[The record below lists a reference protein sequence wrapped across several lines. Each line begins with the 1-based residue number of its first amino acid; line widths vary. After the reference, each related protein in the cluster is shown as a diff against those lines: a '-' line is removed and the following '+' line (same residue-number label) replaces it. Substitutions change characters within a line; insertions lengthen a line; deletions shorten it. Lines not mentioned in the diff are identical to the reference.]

1 MFYIVFLFTI
11 CYREAPPPPE
21 KPPPKPPPENP
32 PDDPPKYP
40 PDEPSPP
47 EMNAMIIDK
56 ITITAIIIITHTK
69 SGILLLDSSSIDQV

>member
-47 EMNAMIIDK
+47 EMNAMIID
-56 ITITAIIIITHTK
+56 
-69 SGILLLDSSSIDQV
+69 